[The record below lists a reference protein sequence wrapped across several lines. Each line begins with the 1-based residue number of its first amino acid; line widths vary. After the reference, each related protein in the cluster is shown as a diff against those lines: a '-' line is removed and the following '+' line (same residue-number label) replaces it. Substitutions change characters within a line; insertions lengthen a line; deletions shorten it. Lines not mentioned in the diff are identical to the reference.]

1 MERPAAPAPTLIV
14 PTTFLSLRST
24 TLMRSSGT
32 VLVGSA
38 GSILLDEA
46 TSASCSS
53 GVIATDNGGP
63 TTLPG
68 TLSTVPTTLTGEAP
82 RSMIVMV
89 SGDGLAT
96 VLVTPF
102 SCVTLWS
109 FEDTAICACTGA
121 NPMVNA
127 TQTPRTTVLRMF
139 SSRSAPLG
147 GALEP
152 GGSLAAAR
160 GRTESLLVASNA
172 IHVMPSAC
180 L

>member
-46 TSASCSS
+46 TRASCSS

-96 VLVTPF
+96 VVTPF

-109 FEDTAICACTGA
+109 FEDTAICACAGA

-160 GRTESLLVASNA
+160 GRAESLLVASDA
-172 IHVMPSAC
+172 IQVMPSAC